1 MVKYSIKVTFFLEI
15 VWWCSFKVVS
25 LQSKTRNKK
34 FNNKKRYDNETEF
47 RIYNK
52 ADKR

>member
-1 MVKYSIKVTFFLEI
+1 MVKCKTKPTFFLKNI
-15 VWWCSFKVVS
+15 WWCNLKLIS